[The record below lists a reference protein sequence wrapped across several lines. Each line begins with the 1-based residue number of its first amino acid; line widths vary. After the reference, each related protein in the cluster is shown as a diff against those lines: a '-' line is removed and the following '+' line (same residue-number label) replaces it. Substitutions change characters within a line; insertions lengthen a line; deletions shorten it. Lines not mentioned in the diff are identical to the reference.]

1 MMKHLSHLCFF
12 EFTTVILLH
21 SKRVLVPVENVA
33 SRGCQH
39 PPTPDCSVIDTT
51 PHCVLTLSLIKL
63 CTLWVH

>member
-33 SRGCQH
+33 SWAVS
-39 PPTPDCSVIDTT
+39 PPPPDCSVVDTT